1 MDCSQSVIDDAFDR
15 NDVCPVLQKGAISGI
30 VGAMSPRDV
39 GDFIPEVF
47 YLFEL
52 LDHGG
57 DHVIELVRLG
67 GWQVEGVLSGHE
79 FADALG

>member
-1 MDCSQSVIDDAFDR
+1 
-15 NDVCPVLQKGAISGI
+15 
-30 VGAMSPRDV
+30 MSPRDV